1 MPMALE
7 HFVASINLLREGTG
21 LNLCRPRSKPHAGA
35 FVGHLALLIEQT
47 NHWIGRGLIEL
58 GAISAG
64 DAADIARELDR
75 SHLHAEAKAKIGQ
88 LVFPGETRRFN
99 FSFHPAV
106 AKAAGNEHAGYIF
119 ELAIHSILEPLRIDQ
134 FQIDP
139 AILAGSSMC

>member
-75 SHLHAEAKAKIGQ
+75 SHLHAEAKAKIGE
-88 LVFPGETRRFN
+88 LLFAGETRRFN
-99 FSFHPAV
+99 VSFHSAV
-106 AKAAGNEHAGYIF
+106 AKAAATEHPGYTVDLTCHSV
-119 ELAIHSILEPLRIDQ
+119 LAAPCS
-134 FQIDP
+134 
-139 AILAGSSMC
+139 